1 MERWAGGA
9 RKDARPAAGNDE
21 IAADRRSGRSG
32 GPENRQKPRQ
42 ISAKDKG
49 GMLS

>member
-1 MERWAGGA
+1 MERWACGDPERTAA
-9 RKDARPAAGNDE
+9 RRGNDE
-21 IAADRRSGRSG
+21 IAADWRGRRSG
-32 GPENRQKPRQ
+32 GPENLQKPRQ